1 MLERLHLDRTLFYA
15 LLALAG
21 LSLLTAYSAS
31 GKNLGDTG
39 GHALRLLLGF
49 GLMLVVAN
57 MRPETLERW
66 SPIIFGMAVLLLVAV
81 LLFGTVGKG
90 ARRWLSLAGFR
101 FQPSEFMKLALPM
114 ALAWFFAR
122 DSLPPRLWRFGVA
135 VLAIALPAALIA
147 RQPDLGTAVLV
158 ATGGLALLFI
168 AGLKWRIIVP
178 LLAGAVVAAPIV
190 YFRFLHEY
198 QRSRI
203 DVLLDPQSDP
213 LGTGYQTI
221 QSMIAV
227 GSGGF
232 YGKGWLNSSQAHLEY
247 LPESST
253 DFVFAVFAE
262 EFGLIGS
269 LVLIG
274 LYLFIIARG
283 FLIAYLAQ
291 DSYSRLLAGG
301 VTLTVF
307 LSFFVNTGMV
317 LGVLPV
323 VGVPLPVLSFGGT
336 SLLTFLAAFGVLM
349 SIQTHRRIV
358 E

>member
-21 LSLLTAYSAS
+21 LSLITVYSAT

-39 GHALRLLLGF
+39 GHALRLALGF
-49 GLMLVVAN
+49 GLLLAVAN
-57 MRPETLERW
+57 LRPETLERW
-66 SPIIFGMAVLLLVAV
+66 SPVIFGVAVLLLVAV

-90 ARRWLSLAGFR
+90 ARRWLSLAGLR
-101 FQPSEFMKLALPM
+101 FQPSEIVKLALPM

-135 VLAIALPAALIA
+135 VLAIALPVALIA
-147 RQPDLGTAVLV
+147 RQPDLGTAVLI
-158 ATGGLALLFI
+158 AAGGLALLFI

-178 LLAGAVVAAPIV
+178 LLAAAVVAAPV
-190 YFRFLHEY
+190 AYFRFLHDY

-283 FLIAYLAQ
+283 FVIAYLAQ

>member
-1 MLERLHLDRTLFYA
+1 
-15 LLALAG
+15 
-21 LSLLTAYSAS
+21 
-31 GKNLGDTG
+31 
-39 GHALRLLLGF
+39 
-49 GLMLVVAN
+49 MLVVAN

-274 LYLFIIARG
+274 LYLFIIAPRLSHRLSG
-283 FLIAYLAQ
+283 PRQ
-291 DSYSRLLAGG
+291 LLAPARRRRHPDRVPEFLRQHRHGAGG
-301 VTLTVF
+301 AAGGGRAVAGAEF
-307 LSFFVNTGMV
+307 RRH
-317 LGVLPV
+317 LPAH
-323 VGVPLPVLSFGGT
+323 LPGRL
-336 SLLTFLAAFGVLM
+336 
-349 SIQTHRRIV
+349 RRVDEHPDPPADSRIGR
-358 E
+358 